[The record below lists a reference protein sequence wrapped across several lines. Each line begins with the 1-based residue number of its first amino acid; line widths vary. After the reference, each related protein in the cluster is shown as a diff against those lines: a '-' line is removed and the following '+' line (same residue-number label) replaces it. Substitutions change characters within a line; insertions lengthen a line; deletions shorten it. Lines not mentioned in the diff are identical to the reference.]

1 MIENLERKS
10 LPKVIKEIND
20 REASSWLRFH
30 KDNLRHH
37 PRFPLISSAYNRF
50 SLCLIVNH
58 AELGIDHLLLVIVH
72 VLIIFHLMF
81 FYSLCYSFHSYSC
94 LHWNWSLDLFI
105 IIFLYL
111 RNLISL
117 TVNCLFSFEDFWTSW
132 RTFLNSFDSLFN
144 LFRIPVLLF
153 SCSRIYWSKH

>member
-72 VLIIFHLMF
+72 VLINHLFKLGPVLIILVFIF
-81 FYSLCYSFHSYSC
+81 
-94 LHWNWSLDLFI
+94 FI
-105 IIFLYL
+105 IKIVQLRMNCSWFKILFFLVIFIYL
-111 RNLISL
+111 FKSYVETVSL
-117 TVNCLFSFEDFWTSW
+117 SNSLLLAS
-132 RTFLNSFDSLFN
+132 NSFWKEFQ
-144 LFRIPVLLF
+144 ITWEQ
-153 SCSRIYWSKH
+153 I